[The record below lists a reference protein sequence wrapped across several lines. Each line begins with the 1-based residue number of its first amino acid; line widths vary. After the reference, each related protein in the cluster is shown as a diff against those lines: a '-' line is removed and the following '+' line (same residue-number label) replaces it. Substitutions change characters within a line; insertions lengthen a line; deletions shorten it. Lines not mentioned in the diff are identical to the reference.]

1 MLVGKKEAI
10 SMIRCDK
17 CIMPEVNPHVVL
29 DEKGVCNICNQ
40 QRDMQQDKTSS
51 QEQNFD
57 MLKSKIEKMKLKST
71 GKYDCAVGLSGGK
84 DSTMTLYLAKKEL
97 GLNPLAIFI
106 DNGFALEE
114 MYHNIQNVTSK
125 LGVDLIVYKP
135 SEIKRFLIYLLKSK
149 KPIYYCRPCHELLD
163 VYVRDIAS
171 RHGINLI
178 LGGYTKGQEYVKNT
192 ELYWLFD
199 ISDKSIHDELS
210 KVPEFKDILYI
221 LDNHALYLYEKFES
235 MTQINPFQYMKYDDE
250 SIIRFLTR
258 EFNVRFPKN
267 SWPADSTNCFFN
279 YVSQHLAVKNFG
291 YSQHE
296 TELST
301 LIRKGE
307 LSRDR
312 ALHII
317 SAPIPMEYIEEALSK
332 LGLRYE
338 DVV

>member
-1 MLVGKKEAI
+1 
-10 SMIRCDK
+10 MIRCEK
-17 CIMPEVNPHVVL
+17 CIMPETNPHIVL

-40 QRDMQQDKTSS
+40 QQDRKDEDTSS
-51 QEQNFD
+51 QDKNFE
-57 MLKSKIEKMKLKST
+57 MLKAKIEKSRSKNT

-114 MYHNIQNVTSK
+114 MYYNIQNVTSK

-135 SEIKRFLIYLLKSK
+135 GEIKNFLIYLLKSK

-171 RHGINLI
+171 KHGINLI
-178 LGGYTKGQEYVKNT
+178 LGGYTKGQEYAKNT

-210 KVPEFKDILYI
+210 KEPAFKGILSI
-221 LDNHALYLYEKFES
+221 LDDHALYLYETFES
-235 MTQINPFQYMKYDDE
+235 MVQINPFQYMKYDDE
-250 SIIRFLTR
+250 SIIKFLTR
-258 EFNVRFPKN
+258 EFNVRFPKK

-307 LSRDR
+307 LSRER

-317 SAPIPMEYIEEALSK
+317 NAPIPMEYVEDALNR
-332 LGLRYE
+332 LGLKYE
-338 DVV
+338 DVI